1 LPQYRT
7 PGHRHPP
14 NRKDND
20 MNGARG
26 ANMSDPSPQFQ
37 GGGTGMPLANRAV
50 IEERMKTL
58 RSGRARP
65 GRNGDAGRGRGVI
78 PRYAPAS
85 RYPGGMSANLA
96 PGCDDAETGPRA
108 VLAMMAAGLA
118 ADPPKKARCSDMP
131 GERNAHARARHIRFP
146 DPRTSNGG
154 IGINLSGLGPNSGT
168 VPGRAKRPVTCPGSG
183 DRAPHMTMTSSR
195 RTKGDGR
202 R

>member
-1 LPQYRT
+1 
-7 PGHRHPP
+7 
-14 NRKDND
+14 
-20 MNGARG
+20 MNGARQVQHERSF
-26 ANMSDPSPQFQ
+26 AAAP
-37 GGGTGMPLANRAV
+37 GGGTGMPLAARAV
-50 IEERMKTL
+50 KEERMKTL
-58 RSGRARP
+58 LAGRARP
-65 GRNGDAGRGRGVI
+65 GRTGDAGRGRGVI
-78 PRYAPAS
+78 PRYALAS
-85 RYPGGMSANLA
+85 RYPGGMSVNLA

-154 IGINLSGLGPNSGT
+154 IGINLSGLGPISGP
-168 VPGRAKRPVTCPGSG
+168 VPCRAKRPVTCPGSG